1 MCHTELTFSIQALK
15 NKPLL
20 TEKKKMHNL
29 KAENYVLF
37 SEYTEDLSRETASQ
51 RALRDYSKE
60 IKEEPG

>member
-1 MCHTELTFSIQALK
+1 
-15 NKPLL
+15 
-20 TEKKKMHNL
+20 MHNL